1 MVKPMYIHVFPM
13 KTAAKLPDHWFNPH
27 QIRWNCH
34 MYPYLPKKKLMVESP
49 FSSPLVHPSFSPSH
63 GNSRPRRLHSSVPAM
78 SSSQISRPG
87 AESTAATAAKAWE
100 ALEVTPLGLG
110 IKVIY
115 PLS

>member
-1 MVKPMYIHVFPM
+1 MFFPWKLLQNCQIIGWEIPHVP
-13 KTAAKLPDHWFNPH
+13 
-27 QIRWNCH
+27 
-34 MYPYLPKKKLMVESP
+34 
-49 FSSPLVHPSFSPSH
+49 
-63 GNSRPRRLHSSVPAM
+63 RPRRLHSSVPAM

-110 IKVIY
+110 IKMIY